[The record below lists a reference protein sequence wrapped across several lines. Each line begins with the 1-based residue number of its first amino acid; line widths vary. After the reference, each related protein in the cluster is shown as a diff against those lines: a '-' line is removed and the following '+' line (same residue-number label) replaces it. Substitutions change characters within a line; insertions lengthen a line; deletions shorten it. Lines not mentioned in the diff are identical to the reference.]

1 MPPTPASVLE
11 MREVEAAARALNLE
25 AAGTEYRNSEGI
37 AAAIEAVKGRA
48 DALYICNDPLIASNV
63 VRVSLLA
70 VTAKLP
76 TMHIFR
82 EYVEAG
88 GLMSYGANM
97 TDLHGRSADFVDKI
111 LRGAKPGE
119 LPIQQPVKFDLVF
132 NQTTAK
138 ALGLEIP
145 SRLLFT
151 ADQVIE

>member
-1 MPPTPASVLE
+1 
-11 MREVEAAARALNLE
+11 
-25 AAGTEYRNSEGI
+25 
-37 AAAIEAVKGRA
+37 
-48 DALYICNDPLIASNV
+48 
-63 VRVSLLA
+63 
-70 VTAKLP
+70 
-76 TMHIFR
+76 
-82 EYVEAG
+82 
-88 GLMSYGANM
+88 M

-119 LPIQQPVKFDLVF
+119 LAIQQPVKFDLVF